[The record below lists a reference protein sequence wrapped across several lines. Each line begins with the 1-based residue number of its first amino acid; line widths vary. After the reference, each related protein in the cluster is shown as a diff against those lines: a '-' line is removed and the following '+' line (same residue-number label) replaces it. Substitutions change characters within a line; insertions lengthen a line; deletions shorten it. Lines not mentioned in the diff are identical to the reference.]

1 MKIILTIALLFL
13 SLQNFAQ
20 DMNAQYLEKRYT
32 HGAENGYS
40 WLEYAKTSHTTEDYR
55 YNYLVAMLD
64 YHRGRRLL
72 GLKPRVPIDCFDE
85 IFKLSD
91 TGKGEELD
99 LHAMVN
105 LVDKFYSSE
114 ENLIIPILGAY
125 CYSIKSLT
133 GINVEKLEEYR
144 NELLTFSLKKSEE

>member
-1 MKIILTIALLFL
+1 
-13 SLQNFAQ
+13 
-20 DMNAQYLEKRYT
+20 
-32 HGAENGYS
+32 
-40 WLEYAKTSHTTEDYR
+40 
-55 YNYLVAMLD
+55 MLD

-72 GLKPRVPIDCFDE
+72 GLKPRVPMDCFDE

-99 LHAMVN
+99 LHAMVH

-144 NELLTFSLKKSEE
+144 NELLTFS